1 MRHLPCFSRSR
12 APILQPVT
20 IVGNGSAVEERK
32 SRIMNAATY
41 SNQKVT
47 PTAAMT
53 PVLVAPTRTRNP
65 AHNETL
71 SEILTRP
78 FRRAKVA
85 GELQQLD
92 ERMLSDIG
100 ITRSE
105 IQRVAV
111 ESVGADESVVA
122 SLIKYAARKVARWSQ
137 RRDAYRSLMALDDRM
152 LADIGLS
159 RDEIPAVV
167 NAMTGGPIAAALDGS
182 FETEFAIPLKQWNLW
197 RVAHKQLSRLDDR
210 MLDDIGFVRG
220 DIDWVADELA
230 TRAVSKTANSNAAAP
245 KAA

>member
-1 MRHLPCFSRSR
+1 
-12 APILQPVT
+12 
-20 IVGNGSAVEERK
+20 
-32 SRIMNAATY
+32 MNAATY
-41 SNQKVT
+41 SNQL
-47 PTAAMT
+47 TAAMT
-53 PVLVAPTRTRNP
+53 PVPVAPIRTLNP
-65 AHNETL
+65 ARDETL

-111 ESVGADESVVA
+111 ESAGADESVLV
-122 SLIKYAARKVARWSQ
+122 SLVKYAARKVARWSQ
-137 RRDAYRSLMALDDRM
+137 RRDAYRSLMALDNRM

-167 NAMTGGPIAAALDGS
+167 NAMSGGPIAASLDGS
-182 FETEFAIPLKQWNLW
+182 FETELAMSLKQWNLW

-210 MLDDIGFVRG
+210 TLDDIGFVRG